1 MNNNRL
7 VDRYSTFHIEISQK
21 WIMFQAKKN
30 RNKRNR
36 TCTTM
41 CASWVLGKS
50 RHSCFSSIKKLLW
63 FIGVENTLSVSLSSV
78 TYQFQHGVVAYLRF
92 SFHVKIHEMA
102 SWWLF
107 STTDHHTWRWGEI
120 ESAIE
125 RKMQYFPIANRFDR
139 MHHSTLKWADT
150 KRKYTCVD
158 MEMLGSK

>member
-1 MNNNRL
+1 MNYVPSKKKTETKETVHVLRCVLLEFL
-7 VDRYSTFHIEISQK
+7 VSRGILVFLPS
-21 WIMFQAKKN
+21 
-30 RNKRNR
+30 RNYYDSLALK
-36 TCTTM
+36 
-41 CASWVLGKS
+41 
-50 RHSCFSSIKKLLW
+50 
-63 FIGVENTLSVSLSSV
+63 TLSVSLSSV

-92 SFHVKIHEMA
+92 SFHVKMHEMA

-107 STTDHHTWRWGEI
+107 STTDHHTWRWGER